1 MCDHPLRVAVAVLAA
16 LFCLCPGGVPVSLLS
31 VASAADEAPARLLYV
46 VREGD
51 TVVASNVLFGRSDEL
66 RLNAREVVA
75 RQEEANAVVVLQTN
89 QRLIA
94 YSVYTAGWVALEL
107 RAGETVERLEAED
120 FSAFAV
126 TDRRILNFNGR
137 NGRWSQSSR

>member
-1 MCDHPLRVAVAVLAA
+1 MRDSHWRATAGVLAVFHL
-16 LFCLCPGGVPVSLLS
+16 LFLGGAQMLLPGPAWAG
-31 VASAADEAPARLLYV
+31 DEAPARLLYV

-66 RLNAREVVA
+66 RLSAREIVLQQ
-75 RQEEANAVVVLQTN
+75 QEDNAVVVLETN

-94 YSVYTAGWVALEL
+94 YSVYTAGWVAVEL
-107 RAGETVERLEAED
+107 RAGEKVERLEAED
-120 FSAFAV
+120 FSAFAL

-137 NGRWSQSSR
+137 NGNWSQSSR